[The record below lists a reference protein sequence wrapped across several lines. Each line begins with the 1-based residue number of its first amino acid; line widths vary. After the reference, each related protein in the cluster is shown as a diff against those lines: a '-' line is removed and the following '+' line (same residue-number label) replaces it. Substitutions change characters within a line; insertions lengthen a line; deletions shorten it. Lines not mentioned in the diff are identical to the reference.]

1 MNNCVRSSLEFF
13 KSKTVILAKAEA
25 EREDRKHHLH
35 ANYRQLGEV
44 SLNTTFL
51 IYIFFRL
58 FLMFLAFYTELC

>member
-25 EREDRKHHLH
+25 EREDRKHTR
-35 ANYRQLGEV
+35 NYRQLGEV